1 MGEQCA
7 PWGGPAAHKWTPTLA
22 ACAASLPPMGEQC
35 APWGG
40 PAARMDAE
48 IVAFGEPLIE
58 FNQTRADDPY
68 TYLQGFG
75 GDTSNMAIAAAR
87 LGAQAGYITRVG
99 DDPFGRMFRTL
110 WEREHVDARGVAVDR
125 AAPTGVYFV
134 THGERGHAFSYLR
147 AGSAA
152 SRVSPSELPVDVI
165 RRARVLHLSGI
176 SQAISASA
184 CDAAFAA
191 MTIAR
196 DAGVK
201 VSYDTNLRLSL
212 WPLARARATIVAS
225 LAYCDWCLPSEDDA
239 RELFGSSDR
248 DDIIARCHAAG
259 APVVVLKCGQHGCVV
274 SNGQRSETLIG
285 HQVRTVDATGAGDCF
300 DGAYATR
307 IVAGDDPFAAA
318 RYANAAAA
326 LATTG
331 FGAVAPLP
339 RDADVQVLL
348 KRTHP

>member
-1 MGEQCA
+1 MN
-7 PWGGPAAHKWTPTLA
+7 P
-22 ACAASLPPMGEQC
+22 
-35 APWGG
+35 
-40 PAARMDAE
+40 E
-48 IVAFGEPLIE
+48 IVALGEPLIE
-58 FNQTRADDPY
+58 FNQTRADDPH

-87 LGAQAGYITRVG
+87 LGARAGYITRVG
-99 DDPFGRMFRTL
+99 DDGFGRMFLAL
-110 WEREHVDARGVAVDR
+110 WKSERVDARGVVVDR
-125 AAPTGVYFV
+125 GAPTGVYFV

-152 SRVSPSELPVDVI
+152 SRLTPADLPVEVI
-165 RRARVLHLSGI
+165 RDARALHVSGI

-184 CDAAFAA
+184 CDAIFAA
-191 MTIAR
+191 MTLAR
-196 DAGVK
+196 EAGAK

-212 WPLARARATIVAS
+212 WPLSRARATIVAS
-225 LAYCDWCLPSEDDA
+225 LAYCDWCLPSLDDA
-239 RELFGSSDR
+239 RQLFGSGDKNV
-248 DDIIARCHAAG
+248 IIRACHEAG

-274 SNGQRSETLIG
+274 SDGKRSETFAA
-285 HQVRTVDATGAGDCF
+285 HAVSDVDATGAGDCF
-300 DGAYATR
+300 DGAYAAR

-339 RDADVQVLL
+339 RDADVRALL
-348 KRTHP
+348 ERSSA